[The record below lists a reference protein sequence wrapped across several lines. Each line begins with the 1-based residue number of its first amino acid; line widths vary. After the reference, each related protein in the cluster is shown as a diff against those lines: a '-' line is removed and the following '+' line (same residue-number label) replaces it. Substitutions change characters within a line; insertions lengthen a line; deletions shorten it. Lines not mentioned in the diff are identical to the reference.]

1 MNDSS
6 KNALEGLQCLNV
18 MRKKKQ
24 TKTGQ
29 LLYSQSKI
37 LLNE

>member
-1 MNDSS
+1 M
-6 KNALEGLQCLNV
+6 KIP
-18 MRKKKQ
+18 RKTPLKVYNNLKRHIAKQ

-29 LLYSQSKI
+29 LLQYAQSKI